1 MFGVRAGGSGGW
13 SDVSAPTPDSI
24 TQTLNSDYS
33 AECNANLA
41 QGKDGDDDG
50 LSGGAIPRIY
60 FLIWQPLLRSPS

>member
-13 SDVSAPTPDSI
+13 SDVSAPSPESI
-24 TQTLNSDYS
+24 TQTKNSDYS

-50 LSGGAIPRIY
+50 LSGGALARIHL
-60 FLIWQPLLRSPS
+60 LIWQPLLRSPS